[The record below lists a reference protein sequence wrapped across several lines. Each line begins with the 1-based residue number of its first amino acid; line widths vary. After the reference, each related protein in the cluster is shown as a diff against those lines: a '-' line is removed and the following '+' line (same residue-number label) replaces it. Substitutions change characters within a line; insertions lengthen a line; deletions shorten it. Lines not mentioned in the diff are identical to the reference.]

1 VKLGAERKKV
11 VALGVL
17 GTAAA
22 VLFYFNVLS
31 GPETPA
37 STPPPKA
44 SPAPSPKPGVK
55 SVPAAQQQPS
65 IRRAGR
71 GRTNDEFNPKLPTK
85 AEERSDPAK
94 VDPMLRLDLLAKVQ
108 AVELSGGTRS
118 LFQFAAAPP
127 PPAEAA
133 KAIKGAPVIKPGAA
147 KPDAAES
154 AAAAAK
160 PSEPPPPP
168 ITLKFYGY
176 STARRDGVKRAFF
189 LDGDDILIGAEG
201 EMVKKRY
208 KVVRIGVN
216 SVVVEDTQFKN
227 HQQTLVLQQEQAS

>member
-1 VKLGAERKKV
+1 MKLGAERKKI

-17 GTAAA
+17 GTAAV

-37 STPPPKA
+37 YIPPPKA
-44 SPAPSPKPGVK
+44 SPAAAPKPGVK
-55 SVPAAQQQPS
+55 PGTPAQQPS

-71 GRTNDEFNPKLPTK
+71 GRINDEFSPKLPTK

-108 AVELSGGTRS
+108 AVELAGGTRS

-127 PPAEAA
+127 PPVEAA
-133 KAIKGAPVIKPGAA
+133 KVIKGAPVIKPGAA
-147 KPDAAES
+147 KPDAAAS
-154 AAAAAK
+154 AAAAK

-201 EMVKKRY
+201 ELVKKRY